1 MDTVQDIRE
10 QFSALKPGVGPDDMI
25 EIIGASFIADEPS
38 IFGTPNQDYIRREL
52 AWYASLDRSLDAME
66 PPVPKIWERVSDDN
80 RQVNSH
86 YGYLIDSGE
95 NHYQYERVLDE
106 LLRDRESR
114 RAVMIYTRPSMH
126 VDAVANGMDDFVCTN
141 VVQYMVRGG
150 ELCVVVQMRSN
161 DAVFGYN
168 NDWPWQK
175 HVQHRLA
182 RDLDVEP
189 GPITWQVGSLHVYP
203 RHHRLVP

>member
-1 MDTVQDIRE
+1 MDTVSTIRE
-10 QFSALKPGVGPDDMI
+10 QFSALKRRTSPSDMI

-38 IFGTPNQDYIRREL
+38 IFGEPNQDYIRREL
-52 AWYASLDRSLDAME
+52 DWYETLDRSLESME
-66 PPVPKIWERVSDDN
+66 PPVPKIWEQVSDD
-80 RQVNSH
+80 RYLVNSH
-86 YGYLIDSGE
+86 YGHLVYSGL
-95 NHYQYERVLDE
+95 NGYQYGRVLDE
-106 LLRDRESR
+106 LLRDRQSR
-114 RAVMIYTRPSMH
+114 RGVMIYTRPSMH

-141 VVQYMVRGG
+141 VVQYLVRGE

-182 RDLDVEP
+182 RDLGVEP